1 MEFGTIF
8 IEGIHAIKR
17 NLVVITP
24 TIIASLVM
32 LIATSVFMG
41 GDLAS
46 LDESNPDKAIMAIR
60 AVAPRLFVISALNYF
75 LQVFS
80 HCATVAM
87 AIDIVNKGTCNVF
100 DGYLAVLRNIGRIV
114 PASLLILIFLTFG
127 LMLLI
132 LPALIISFVFI
143 LTFVIIMNEDIA
155 PVMAMKKSYH
165 TMKGNYGS
173 SIVLFLFLLAVG
185 ITVSII
191 NILLG
196 QMLYVGVVLSLFL
209 SGVFMS
215 FAAITLLKFYTI
227 LETRQQVLSLHD

>member
-1 MEFGTIF
+1 MEFGIIF
-8 IEGIHAIKR
+8 IESLHAIRK
-17 NLVVITP
+17 NVIVIAP

-32 LIATSVFMG
+32 LIATSIFMG

-60 AVAPRLFVISALNYF
+60 AVAPRLFAISALNYF

-80 HCATVAM
+80 HCVTIAM

-100 DGYLAVLRNIGRIV
+100 DGYLTVLRKIGRIL

-132 LPALIISFVFI
+132 LPALIVSFVFI
-143 LTFVIIMNEDIA
+143 LTFVIIMNEAIT
-155 PVMAMKKSYH
+155 PVMAMKKSYR

-173 SIVLFLFLLAVG
+173 SIVLFFFLLAVG
-185 ITVSII
+185 ITVSIV

-196 QMLYVGVVLSLFL
+196 QMLYAGVALSLFL

-215 FAAITLLKFYTI
+215 FAAITLLKFYMI
-227 LETRQQVLSLHD
+227 LETKTQQLCLHD